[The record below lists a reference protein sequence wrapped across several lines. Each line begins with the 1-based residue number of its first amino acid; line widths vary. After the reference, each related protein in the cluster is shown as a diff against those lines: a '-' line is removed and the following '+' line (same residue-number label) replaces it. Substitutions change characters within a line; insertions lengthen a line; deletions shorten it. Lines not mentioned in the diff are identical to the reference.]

1 MKDDMKLRKF
11 IATTIREFLNEQ
23 VSDNKKFIAYHST
36 NSKIDDFD
44 FDKIE
49 LKANSSTRIDGI
61 FFSNVPQT
69 SWGDYVYKVKI
80 ISQNP
85 AIFDLSKSRF
95 DSLGIQEAF
104 SALLAGETSY
114 MIEDLV
120 EYGGME
126 QEDAEN
132 LAEEWRSLDLI
143 VIKNQVY
150 AKHDTEYIV
159 PEPDFGRGG
168 HGDSAKIINLGL
180 ENF

>member
-1 MKDDMKLRKF
+1 MTKDMKLRKF
-11 IATTIREFLNEQ
+11 ISTTIREYLNEQ
-23 VSDNKKFIAYHST
+23 MSNNKEFIAYHST

-49 LKANSSTRIDGI
+49 LKPNSSTRIDGI
-61 FFSNVPQT
+61 FFSNIPQT

-85 AIFDLSKSRF
+85 AVFDLSKSRL

-104 SALLAGETSY
+104 DALLRGETSY
-114 MIEDLV
+114 IIYDLV

-132 LAEEWRSLDLI
+132 LAEEWTGLDLI
-143 VIKNQVY
+143 VITNQVY
-150 AKHDTEYIV
+150 GKHDTEYIV
-159 PEPDFGRGG
+159 PDRYYNGS
-168 HGDSAKIINLGL
+168 SAKIINLEV